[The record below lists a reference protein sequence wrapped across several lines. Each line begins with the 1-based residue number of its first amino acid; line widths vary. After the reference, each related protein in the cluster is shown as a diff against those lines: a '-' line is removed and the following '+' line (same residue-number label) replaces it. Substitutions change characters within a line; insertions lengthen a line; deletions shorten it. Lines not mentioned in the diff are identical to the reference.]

1 MNGKECCRKNWG
13 IRAKVVV
20 CKTHHHV
27 HSHKQHIMTTCM
39 HRHHQSQILGRHH
52 QYKRRVYSTRYLVIF
67 RGQIHFYCIS
77 YNSIFA
83 ISRNISI
90 AIIHLVA
97 CTIQQI
103 IVAIAKIWGP
113 LVDKQSA
120 NPFSIALVYNI
131 FASSN
136 NTIISLPSP

>member
-1 MNGKECCRKNWG
+1 MLPKKLGNP
-13 IRAKVVV
+13 RAKVV
-20 CKTHHHV
+20 CKTHHQSRAHAQTT
-27 HSHKQHIMTTCM
+27 HALSSSKSNFRQASPIQEARLFHTLSSYFPRTNSFLLHLLQFYFCNIAQHQYC
-39 HRHHQSQILGRHH
+39 HHQS
-52 QYKRRVYSTRYLVIF
+52 
-67 RGQIHFYCIS
+67 IS
-77 YNSIFA
+77 
-83 ISRNISI
+83 
-90 AIIHLVA
+90 
-97 CTIQQI
+97 CTIHQI